1 MNISNRLNF
10 SKMQALGNDFMVIS
24 TKDQNFSLSCKQIQ
38 AWSDRHR
45 GVGFDQML
53 IIKPPRSIHTDYFY
67 QIFNADGTEV
77 GQCGNGARAVAL
89 YIHQHFPQRS
99 ILRLE
104 TISTTMELEVLP
116 ENQVSL
122 KVSAPKFNAEDI
134 PILASGCEDCY
145 SLDLGNLGWQKM
157 HCVNVGNPHAIV
169 HIPQA
174 LTTLDILQLGPR
186 IEHHPAFPQGCNVN
200 FMHIINDNT
209 IDLRVWER
217 GCGET
222 LACGS
227 GALATAIIARKH
239 YQLAAQI
246 EVRLPGGNLKIICPD
261 PKQEVI
267 QIGPA
272 VEVFQGEICY

>member
-1 MNISNRLNF
+1 MNIANRLNF

-24 TKDQNFSLSCKQIQ
+24 TKDQNFSLSSQQIQ
-38 AWSDRHR
+38 AWSDRHC
-45 GVGFDQML
+45 GVGFDQLL
-53 IIKPPRSIHTDYFY
+53 IIKPPRSNASDYFY
-67 QIFNADGTEV
+67 QIFNADGKEV

-89 YIHQHFPQRS
+89 YLHQHLHQRS
-99 ILRLE
+99 VFCLE

-116 ENQVSL
+116 DLQVAL
-122 KVSAPKFNAEDI
+122 KVAAPKFNAADI
-134 PILASGCEDCY
+134 PILAPGCEDCY
-145 SLDLGNLGWQKM
+145 TLDLGDLGWQNM

-169 HIPQA
+169 HIPHA
-174 LTTLDILQLGPR
+174 LSTLDITQLGPC

-200 FMHIINDNT
+200 FMHIINQHT

-227 GALATAIIARKH
+227 GALASAIIARKH

-246 EVRLPGGNLKIICPD
+246 EVRLPGGHLKVLCPD
-261 PKQEVI
+261 PKQAVV

-272 VEVFQGEICY
+272 VEVYQGKISY